1 MKLASLFTSR
11 MVLQQNK
18 PIRVF
23 GYGVGTISITFM
35 KNKTTAVFTENDLD
49 KDGRWIVELPSY
61 PAGGPY
67 KMTIVM
73 NREKTVLED
82 VMIGEVLILSGQSN
96 MEVPLMLSN
105 CGFVE
110 GDNAYDRDMRFFD
123 LPQLYTAHKPVMSK
137 QGKIY
142 DSLEEVDTPWQYC
155 EPRAALQFSA
165 IGYYV
170 AKILRRKLG
179 VAVGLISCYWGGKNL
194 ETFVDLDEFAKY
206 PEIAS
211 IAENYRNG
219 VKDLDMEK
227 YTAEYVDFVK
237 IIGKYCEYGGNDWV
251 DFYRKHG
258 IVAPIAAM
266 TNSKW
271 PESMMGGPFNSSR
284 PGCLWE
290 TMVTRLMP
298 YSSRAVLWYQGETN
312 ANDYPENY
320 FVKFQSLLSSWRRG
334 FNDSELPFYTVEL
347 CPYGGDVTNTFNGWA
362 WVREQQ
368 QQCAKELSNT
378 YIVPTADCGERYNI
392 HPLDKVRVA
401 ERLAHSLLCHEY
413 GADIVGDG
421 PMLKD
426 WHVEGNKMILSF
438 SGVTKFQ
445 PLAWGTQSFAICGED
460 KVFYPAAVTIGEDT
474 LTLTSDKVPEPVAAR
489 HNFWQYYTDTIV
501 YNEARWPLHPFR
513 TDDFI
518 DATFAK

>member
-23 GYGVGTISITFM
+23 GYGEGSVSITFM
-35 KNKTTAVFTENDLD
+35 KNKTTAVFKNEDLD
-49 KDGRWIVELPSY
+49 KNGRWVVELPAY

-67 KMTIVM
+67 KMTVILDKK
-73 NREKTVLED
+73 KTVLED
-82 VMIGEVLILSGQSN
+82 VMIGEVLLLAGQSN
-96 MEVPLMLSN
+96 MEIPLMNSN
-105 CGFVE
+105 CGYVE
-110 GDNAYDRDMRFFD
+110 GDNAYDKDMRFFA
-123 LPQLYTAHKPVMSK
+123 LPQLYTAHKPVMTK
-137 QGKIY
+137 QGEIF
-142 DSLEEVDTPWQYC
+142 DSLEEVDKPWQYC
-155 EPRAALQFSA
+155 EPDTALQFSA

-194 ETFVDLDEFAKY
+194 ETFIDLDEYAKY

-211 IAENYRNG
+211 IAENYLSG

-227 YTAEYVDFVK
+227 YTAEYVEFIK
-237 IIGKYCEYGGNDWV
+237 IIGKYFEYGGNNRL

-258 IVAPIAAM
+258 IVAPMARM
-266 TNSKW
+266 TGSVW
-271 PESMMGGPFNSSR
+271 PEQMMGGPYNSSR

-290 TMVTRLMP
+290 TMATRLMP
-298 YSSRAVLWYQGETN
+298 YTTRAVLWYQGETN

-320 FVKFQSLLSSWRRG
+320 FTKFQALLSSWRRG
-334 FNDSELPFYTVEL
+334 FCDSDLPFYTVEI
-347 CPYGGDVTNTFNGWA
+347 CPYGGDEGNTFSGWA

-368 QQCAKELSNT
+368 QRCAKELHNT
-378 YIVPTADCGERYNI
+378 HIVPTVDCGEEFNI

-413 GADIVGDG
+413 GADVVGDG
-421 PMLKD
+421 PMLSD
-426 WHVEGNKMILSF
+426 WRVECKKMILTF

-445 PLAWGTQSFAICGED
+445 PMGAGSRCFAVCGAD
-460 KVFYPAAVTIGEDT
+460 KVFYPAYVEVGENT
-474 LTLTSDKVPEPVAAR
+474 LTLSAPEVAEPVAAR
-489 HNFWQYYTDTIV
+489 HNFWKYFTDTPV

-513 TDDFI
+513 TDDYT